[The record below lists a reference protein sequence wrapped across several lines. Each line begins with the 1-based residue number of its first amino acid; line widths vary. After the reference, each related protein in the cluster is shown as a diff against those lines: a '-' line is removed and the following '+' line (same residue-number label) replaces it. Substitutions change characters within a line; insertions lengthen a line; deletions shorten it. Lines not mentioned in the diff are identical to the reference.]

1 MNRLLLIIFI
11 VLLPIPLAGQLY
23 PLWDQ
28 YFNNILAINPAFAGS
43 HEALSATT
51 FYRNQW
57 VGFKGAPKN
66 QALSMHSP
74 LFNEKVGVGLIA
86 EAGSIGIYKI
96 TSITGNYSFRTDL
109 RNGKLS
115 LGLGFGASI
124 YNISWSE
131 LEATDIDD
139 ILLLNNPASSV
150 FPNFSLG
157 TYYYTRKYFIGLSL
171 PMFLTHE
178 MDHNSGRYRIKNRFS
193 QYNYLFT
200 GGYLLDI
207 SPRADLLPSLLI
219 KYHPEHPVQLD
230 VNAQIILQDI
240 IWLGI
245 GYRNKSNLMGIF
257 QFQANHQFRL
267 GYTYCF
273 DLGPIGRYTS
283 GSHELM
289 LNYVFRYNETLVGPR
304 HFGLN

>member
-1 MNRLLLIIFI
+1 MNRLVLMIFI
-11 VLLPIPLAGQLY
+11 VLLPDIMAGQLF
-23 PLWDQ
+23 PVWDQ
-28 YFNNILAINPAFAGS
+28 YFNNTLAINPAFAGS
-43 HEALSATT
+43 HEALSAST

-57 VGFKGAPKN
+57 VGFRGAPKN
-66 QALSMHSP
+66 QSLSVHSP
-74 LFNEKVGVGLIA
+74 LFNEKVGIGLMV
-86 EAGSIGIYKI
+86 EASNIGIYKI

-109 RNGKLS
+109 REGKLCF
-115 LGLGFGASI
+115 GLGFGASI
-124 YNISWSE
+124 YNISWDE
-131 LEATDIDD
+131 LEANDVDD
-139 ILLLNNPASSV
+139 ILLPDNPSSSV

-157 TYYYTRKYFIGLSL
+157 TYYYTRKYFVGFSV

-178 MDHNSGRYRIKNRFS
+178 MDHSSGNYRIRNRFR
-193 QYNYLFT
+193 QYNYLLT

-207 SPRADLLPSLLI
+207 SPRTDLLPSVLI
-219 KYHPEHPVQLD
+219 KYHPAHAAQLD
-230 VNAQIILQDI
+230 INTQIILQDI

-267 GYTYCF
+267 GYTYSF